1 MQTVTVQTLAAKT
14 PLRAK
19 TNKGQFCL
27 KFSTFHTM
35 NCWAEI
41 QTGLTVMGALLY
53 EKIKIITLV
62 GEERSN
68 LLLTGSRANAFSFF
82 NEIKIPRPLQR
93 TSNSVAAITLLSQS
107 PQMNASDHGENSYY
121 HFSMSFIPPLES
133 QLYLDI
139 PQNAAKFVKFH
150 VLTFETYF

>member
-1 MQTVTVQTLAAKT
+1 MQTVIAQTSAAKT

-19 TNKGQFCL
+19 INKGQFCL
-27 KFSTFHTM
+27 TLFSTFHTM

-93 TSNSVAAITLLSQS
+93 TSNSVAAITLLFQS

-121 HFSMSFIPPLES
+121 HFSMSFLPPFRKS
-133 QLYLDI
+133 I
-139 PQNAAKFVKFH
+139 IFGHPTKCSRIC
-150 VLTFETYF
+150 

>member
-19 TNKGQFCL
+19 TNKKGQFCL
-27 KFSTFHTM
+27 NLFSTFHTM

-53 EKIKIITLV
+53 EKIEIITLV

-68 LLLTGSRANAFSFF
+68 LRVAEQMPFLSLMKLKSPGLYRGPATLWLLLLFSSSLHKWMHRTM
-82 NEIKIPRPLQR
+82 EKIP
-93 TSNSVAAITLLSQS
+93 ITIF
-107 PQMNASDHGENSYY
+107 PCR
-121 HFSMSFIPPLES
+121 FFPPLES

-139 PQNAAKFVKFH
+139 NKMQPNLLSFMCWLLKLVS
-150 VLTFETYF
+150 